1 MGKYEAFLRVA
12 ELGNLTRA
20 AEELGYT
27 QSAVSRIVADL
38 ERAWGVRLLI
48 RSRTGV
54 ALTAAGE
61 DLLPRI
67 RGVCAAL
74 RELEQQVGQ
83 LHGLTFGTVRVGTF
97 ASTSVH
103 WLPRIMKSFLARYP
117 DIRFEVVTHIEY
129 REIEDMI
136 VSGRVDC
143 GFISLP
149 VVRELET
156 VFLSR
161 DTYMAVVPEDHPLAG
176 AESYPVARFA
186 RDSFIKLEDDRDR
199 EVADILERCR
209 VRPNLRYRVN
219 DDYAVMSMVESGLG
233 VSVLTGL
240 VVQRTPYRVVS
251 LPLDPPQFREIGLA
265 ARSFRELSP
274 AASRF
279 VEYVKEWVEQETRRS
294 PCPGESQRS
303 GG

>member
-1 MGKYEAFLRVA
+1 MDVGKYEAFLRVA

-38 ERAWGVRLLI
+38 EQAWGVRLLI

-54 ALTAAGE
+54 ALTTAGE
-61 DLLPRI
+61 DLLPRL
-67 RGVCAAL
+67 RAVCAAQ

-129 REIEDMI
+129 RQIEDMI

-143 GFISLP
+143 GFIALP
-149 VVRELET
+149 VVQDLET
-156 VFLSR
+156 IFLSR
-161 DTYMAVVPEDHPLAG
+161 DMHMAVLPEDHPLAG
-176 AESYPVARFA
+176 AKSYPVARFA
-186 RDSFIKLEDDRDR
+186 QDPFIKLEDDRDR
-199 EVADILERCR
+199 EIVDVMERCH
-209 VRPNLRYRVN
+209 VRPNLRYQVN
-219 DDYAVMSMVESGLG
+219 DDYAAMSMVESGLG
-233 VSVLTGL
+233 VSALTELVLR
-240 VVQRTPYRVVS
+240 RTPYRVVT
-251 LPLDPPQFREIGLA
+251 LPLDPPQFRDIGLA
-265 ARSFRELSP
+265 ARSFRGLSP
-274 AASRF
+274 AAARF
-279 VEYVKEWVEQETRRS
+279 VEYVKEWVKQETL
-294 PCPGESQRS
+294 
-303 GG
+303 

>member
-1 MGKYEAFLRVA
+1 MRKRNGEEGMDVGKYEAFLRVA

-20 AEELGYT
+20 AEELGYP

-38 ERAWGVRLLI
+38 EQEWGVRLLT

-54 ALTAAGE
+54 ALTTAGE
-61 DLLPRI
+61 DLLPRL
-67 RGVCAAL
+67 RAVCDAQ
-74 RELEQQVGQ
+74 RELEQRVGQ

-117 DIRFEVVTHIEY
+117 NIRFEIVSHIEY

-143 GFISLP
+143 GFIALP

-156 VFLSR
+156 LFLSR
-161 DTYMAVVPEDHPLAG
+161 DMYMAVLPADHPLAG
-176 AESYPVARFA
+176 AENYPVARFA
-186 RDSFIKLEDDRDR
+186 QDPFIKLEDERDR
-199 EVADILERCR
+199 EVADIMERCH
-209 VRPNLRYRVN
+209 VRPNLRYQVN

-233 VSVLTGL
+233 VSALTGL
-240 VVQRTPYRVVS
+240 VVRRTPYRVVT
-251 LPLDPPQFREIGLA
+251 LPLEPPQFRDIGLA
-265 ARSFRELSP
+265 ARSFRGLSP
-274 AASRF
+274 AAARF
-279 VEYVKEWVEQETRRS
+279 VEYVKEWVEQEAT
-294 PCPGESQRS
+294 
-303 GG
+303 